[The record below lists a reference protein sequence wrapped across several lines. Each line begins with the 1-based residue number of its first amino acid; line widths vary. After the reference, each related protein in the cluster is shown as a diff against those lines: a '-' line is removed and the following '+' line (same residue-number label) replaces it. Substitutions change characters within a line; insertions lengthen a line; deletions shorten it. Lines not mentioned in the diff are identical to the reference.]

1 AFGGKFRESLQNK
14 TELTTALGRP
24 NREQVTTQRP
34 SVATTLQALALTNGK
49 VISKLIKDGA
59 VVLSNGSNKKQ
70 RLVKRL
76 FLLALGRGPTEAE
89 ADMLDDLASGENLVE
104 SVEGLLW
111 AVAMLPEFQLIY

>member
-1 AFGGKFRESLQNK
+1 MQMKGACLRINGAVGSRPDSGDY
-14 TELTTALGRP
+14 LGRQADV
-24 NREQVTTQRP
+24 E
-34 SVATTLQALALTNGK
+34 VATTLQALALTNGE

-76 FLLALGRGPTEAE
+76 FLLALGRGPTVAE